1 MSNQEL
7 FNTDQTNQHDAL
19 QKMPKVELHSH
30 LDCTLS
36 FNVVSQLAPGTT
48 EHEYWNKYVA
58 PAQCASLARYLE
70 YTRNGVRLQQ
80 SQHALQ
86 LIVQDLFKQ
95 LARDNVVYTEIR
107 FAPFLHTA
115 EGLSVE
121 TVVETVESACDKA
134 VLESGIE
141 AQLILCTL
149 RHFTKAQSMRTVELV
164 RAFAG
169 TRVIAF
175 DISGDEAGFSLQE
188 HEAAFRFARKHSIPT
203 IAHAGEALGPESV
216 WQTLQTCQPSRIG
229 HGVHSIDDPKL
240 IDELRHRQ
248 IHLEICPICN
258 VQTGAV
264 ASLETHP
271 VNLLF
276 DEGLSI
282 GINTDTRGITNTT
295 LTKEYV
301 NLARIFGWTPNHFRI
316 CNHHAL
322 EASFLPAEKKARLKE
337 ILDDYQPTQGETL

>member
-1 MSNQEL
+1 MSNQQE
-7 FNTDQTNQHDAL
+7 TNPNQINQRDIL

-36 FNVVSQLAPGTT
+36 FNGVNQLAPGTT
-48 EHEYWNKYVA
+48 EREYWDNYVA
-58 PAQCASLARYLE
+58 PAQCLSLARYLE
-70 YTRNGVRLQQ
+70 YIRNGVRLQQ
-80 SQHALQ
+80 SQRALQ
-86 LIVQDLFKQ
+86 VVVQDLFKQ
-95 LARDNVVYTEIR
+95 LARENVVYTEIR
-107 FAPFLHTA
+107 FAPLLHTA
-115 EGLSVE
+115 EGLSAE

-134 VLESGIE
+134 ATESGIE

-175 DISGDEAGFSLQE
+175 DIAGDEVGFSLQA
-188 HEAAFRFARKHSIPT
+188 HEAAFRFTIKHSIPT

-216 WQTLQTCQPSRIG
+216 WQTLRTCQPSRIG

-240 IDELRHRQ
+240 IDELRRRQ

-295 LTKEYV
+295 LTKEYM
-301 NLARIFGWTPNHFRI
+301 NLARIFDWTPNHFRV

-322 EASFLPAEKKARLKE
+322 EASFLPAEKKARLKK
-337 ILDDYQPTQGETL
+337 ILDDYQPVQS